1 MTATE
6 KNTTAA
12 QETGTSQASSAEGRT
27 IYDESLPKGQIT
39 IFETTDKDRA
49 YLKITSTTSDE
60 QFTKNAILEITNE
73 IGIKSEI
80 NEKKIEEALT
90 SLQNQGDTIKTMKIT
105 ASEPSIDGK
114 DGACEILF
122 TQEDPY
128 VEQDEMVLRITDPT
142 EGTPGRDIYG
152 NEIPAKK
159 GIKPVI
165 TLGEN
170 VIEKNPSEYFSQYTG
185 KVSFKNNVLS
195 IRKILEIKV
204 SEDKM
209 SATLTY
215 IGATKLTYTK
225 IMDEINAKG
234 IKFGVAE
241 DTIDSIIASFEEE
254 VKNIEDTVIVR
265 GIKPQKGSDGE
276 VKYSFIIDTDD
287 NPHFKEKKDGSID
300 IRETNTVQ
308 TVNEGDEIATIT
320 PHIPSQNGKDIFGK
334 IYQVPKVKEVAL
346 KSDKGVRSTADGLHF
361 FAEISGRPILEADRL
376 GLKISVNE
384 VFKVDGDLDL
394 KTGNIDFNGVVEIDG
409 DVEDGFSVKAT
420 KSIFIGGSVGA
431 CNIEAGTD
439 LTIHGGCN
447 GKEQANLYA
456 GGNIEVRYLNETKVK
471 SRGNI
476 LVKNEIVNS
485 GINALGRVT
494 VQSGSIRG
502 GKIFAKMGIE
512 SYDIG
517 SEMGVKTILVPGA
530 DYELTAECKKID
542 TRIIEINKDLDDINK
557 RIAPLLKN
565 KELLPKLPEE
575 QRKKL
580 KETIDYLSTIK
591 DEKNSLNETKSS
603 LINQSRE
610 NAIQEAVAHNIVYHS
625 VILKIYDSR
634 REVASML
641 EGPLRLYEEDER
653 IIVEPYGDKARK
665 RTEDKMA
672 KEAKKQEDAAKEAA
686 ETKKKD
692 TPPETPVEKEAEDDG
707 SVSF

>member
-1 MTATE
+1 MTTAE
-6 KNTTAA
+6 KNTIAT
-12 QETGTSQASSAEGRT
+12 QETQTSPASSAEGRT

-60 QFTKNAILEITNE
+60 QFTKDEILEITNE

-90 SLQNQGDTIKTMKIT
+90 SLQNQGDAVKTMKIT
-105 ASEPSIDGK
+105 EGEPRIDGK

-170 VIEKNPSEYFSQYTG
+170 VIKKNPSEYFSQYTG
-185 KVSFKNNVLS
+185 KVSFANNVLS

-225 IMDEINAKG
+225 IMDEINEKG

-254 VKNIEDTVIVR
+254 VKNIEDIVIVL
-265 GIKPQKGSDGE
+265 GIKPQKGRDGE

-334 IYQVPKVKEVAL
+334 TYQVPKVKEVAL

-384 VFKVDGDLDL
+384 VFTVDGDLDL
-394 KTGNIDFNGVVEIDG
+394 KIGNIDFNGVVEIGG

-420 KSIFIGGSVGA
+420 KSIFIGGSIGA

-439 LTIHGGCN
+439 LTIQGGCN

-485 GINALGRVT
+485 EIHTLGRVT

-530 DYELTAECKKID
+530 DYELTAECKNID

-565 KELLPKLPEE
+565 KELLPKLPEK
-575 QRKKL
+575 QREKL

-610 NAIQEAVAHNIVYHS
+610 NAIQETVAHNIVYHS

-665 RTEDKMA
+665 RTEDKMT

-686 ETKKKD
+686 DAKKKD
-692 TPPETPVEKEAEDDG
+692 APPETPIEKETEDDD
-707 SVSF
+707 SISS